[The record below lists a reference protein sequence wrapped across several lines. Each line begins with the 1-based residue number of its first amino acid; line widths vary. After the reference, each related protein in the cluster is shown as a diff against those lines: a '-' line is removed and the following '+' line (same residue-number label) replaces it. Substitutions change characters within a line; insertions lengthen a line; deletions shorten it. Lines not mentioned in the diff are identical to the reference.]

1 MTIKTLNG
9 YAPFSAIAASL
20 GLSRY
25 TALVRLRDLD
35 KDWKAGFITDRV
47 SSNEA
52 AVQLGLDANREHW
65 KSVVLYPAD
74 DLRALLEKAIANHQR
89 TIQTRAAFWQQR
101 RSRSGSTSRQYGT

>member
-25 TALVRLRDLD
+25 TALIRLRDLD
-35 KDWKAGFITDRV
+35 EDWKAGFITDRV

-52 AVQLGLDANREHW
+52 AVQLGLEANRDQW
-65 KSVVLYPAD
+65 KSIVLYPAD
-74 DLRALLEKAIANHQR
+74 DLRALLEKAIANHQ
-89 TIQTRAAFWQQR
+89 QTVKARAVFWQQR
-101 RSRSGSTSRQYGT
+101 RSRSGSASRHYGT